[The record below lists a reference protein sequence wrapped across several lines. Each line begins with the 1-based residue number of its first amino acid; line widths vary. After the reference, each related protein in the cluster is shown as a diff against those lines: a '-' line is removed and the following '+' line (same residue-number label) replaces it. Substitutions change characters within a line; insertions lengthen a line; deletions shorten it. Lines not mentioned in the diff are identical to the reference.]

1 MPRAPRPRTP
11 KPRQP
16 LRLFQPRGV
25 LAGAYRGFAKRVSDA
40 RLATAVTHWLEI
52 DGRGRAAATTTLCRR
67 VKEERLA
74 DPYADPG
81 SLAPVDCP
89 ACVERMLVVRSR
101 GPVAIVDAEGREV
114 SRPAPEDESN
124 EPAQRDRAWGKVARS
139 RRRP

>member
-1 MPRAPRPRTP
+1 MPRVARAR
-11 KPRQP
+11 PRQP

-40 RLATAVTHWLEI
+40 RLATAVTHWLEV
-52 DGRGRAAATTTLCRR
+52 DPFGHAKATATLCRR

-81 SLAPVDCP
+81 SLAIVDCP

-101 GPVAIVDAEGREV
+101 GPVAIVDVEGREV
-114 SRPAPEDESN
+114 PVPTASGFTPPEEGSRDHG
-124 EPAQRDRAWGKVARS
+124 WGDAFRPSS
-139 RRRP
+139 RRR